1 MTDIATATPAA
12 TAKSAAPK
20 PTARKT
26 ISTKELCSCFGEK
39 A

>member
-12 TAKSAAPK
+12 TAESAGTQADSPK
-20 PTARKT
+20 DDQHKG
-26 ISTKELCSCFGEK
+26 IGSCFGEK